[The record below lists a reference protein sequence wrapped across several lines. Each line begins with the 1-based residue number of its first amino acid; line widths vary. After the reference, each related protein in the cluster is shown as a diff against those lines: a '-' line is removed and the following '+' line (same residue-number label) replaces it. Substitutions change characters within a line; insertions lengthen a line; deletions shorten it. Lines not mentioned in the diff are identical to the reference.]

1 MFVISNAMATVDPV
15 AASFEMNH
23 FEKSILILKFGKKSI
38 FFYIFA
44 VAIFQISDE
53 FNRICANVKIRDLVC
68 FRIQVTC
75 HC

>member
-38 FFYIFA
+38 FFLYFCCCD
-44 VAIFQISDE
+44 ISN
-53 FNRICANVKIRDLVC
+53 FWW
-68 FRIQVTC
+68 IQ
-75 HC
+75 